1 MSTIPPNIVG
11 PIMQAAAAQ
20 KQASRVLE
28 GERQQQSNAVD
39 AGNKISDKATDTV
52 GEADNDAR
60 VHTDAEGGGSQG
72 RFAGDGQDEPKH
84 EDAPEQD
91 QGIRRDDKGQLHL
104 DLEA

>member
-1 MSTIPPNIVG
+1 MSTIPPNLVG

-20 KQASRVLE
+20 KQAARALE

-52 GEADNDAR
+52 GETDNDVQ
-60 VHTDAEGGGSQG
+60 VHTEAEGGGSQG
-72 RFAGDGQDEPKH
+72 RSAGDGQDEQQ
-84 EDAPEQD
+84 EDAPNQD
-91 QGIRRDDKGQLHL
+91 QGIHRDDEGQLHL

>member
-11 PIMQAAAAQ
+11 PILQAAAAQ
-20 KQASRVLE
+20 QQASRALE

-52 GEADNDAR
+52 GEADNDAQ

-72 RFAGDGQDEPKH
+72 RFAGDGQDEQQND
-84 EDAPEQD
+84 DAPGQG
-91 QGIRRDDKGQLHL
+91 QGIHRDDEGQLHL